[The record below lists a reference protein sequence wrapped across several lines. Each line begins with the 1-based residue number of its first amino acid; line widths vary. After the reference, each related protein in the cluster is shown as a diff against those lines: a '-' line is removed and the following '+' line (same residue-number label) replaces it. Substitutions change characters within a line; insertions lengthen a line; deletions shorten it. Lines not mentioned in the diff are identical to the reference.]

1 MARLFKLVSVLQSMR
16 IWVILGVFPVANGAA
31 GRSSCTCLAACLGSE
46 LGGSKVWEWS
56 PAGMP
61 RWFSRRLRTFLS
73 SPALACSGGS
83 LPSEALSAPRCPTA
97 GGSAGRSAALSRSQ
111 AKPPGASSHALV
123 AAPVSA
129 CLEVPASAAPPGF
142 SLSCGFAGVRAS
154 EILVLCWLCFVSCLP
169 VKRNP
174 PFGYS
179 HTCRVFFL

>member
-16 IWVILGVFPVANGAA
+16 IWVILGVFPVAKGAA

-61 RWFSRRLRTFLS
+61 RWFSQRLRTFLS

-83 LPSEALSAPRCPTA
+83 LPSEALGAPRCPTA

-123 AAPVSA
+123 SSLRPFPPVWK
-129 CLEVPASAAPPGF
+129 CLPRLRLLA
-142 SLSCGFAGVRAS
+142 SLSPVDSQAFAHPRYWSFAGCALS
-154 EILVLCWLCFVSCLP
+154 P
-169 VKRNP
+169 VFR
-174 PFGYS
+174 
-179 HTCRVFFL
+179 